1 MLNDRPRHAQLIEMD
16 HDQKQTIWL
25 GLTALIAAG
34 DDGVGRS
41 AVRVISRIIAQLKG
55 GQS

>member
-1 MLNDRPRHAQLIEMD
+1 MLQSNPWRD
-16 HDQKQTIWL
+16 
-25 GLTALIAAG
+25 
-34 DDGVGRS
+34 